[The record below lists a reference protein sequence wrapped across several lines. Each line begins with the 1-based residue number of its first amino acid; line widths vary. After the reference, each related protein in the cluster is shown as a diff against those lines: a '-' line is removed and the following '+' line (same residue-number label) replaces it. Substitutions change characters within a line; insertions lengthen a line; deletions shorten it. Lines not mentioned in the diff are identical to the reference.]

1 MNNITKEIIQIKDNE
16 INKENIAFI
25 IYTNIEED
33 EEKIYTDISESVCR
47 WLLKTNEVKLY
58 VTDYENDYFKLENKD
73 KVIYI
78 LNDNY
83 EEKLKLKKIDNYQ
96 KIYEKENNIYSIYSY
111 YEKDLDEN
119 IKFIPYSK
127 NVYDYNGSEEY
138 EIEEELL
145 IGVEEIFAKE
155 TYKKSIFL
163 TTYNLINNEIR
174 SYEGYEYNIVKNDYN
189 ENNNIIEI
197 LNDTFETKLK
207 YDEINDLKIDNLV
220 DAYKEIYYIDFLN
233 ISDSSINKLNNIIEN
248 LELKL
253 GKYRKIYLVNESD
266 NEEDIINTFF
276 VNMCTWAI
284 VFDNA
289 IIVVMYGSNE

>member
-155 TYKKSIFL
+155 TYKKLIFL

>member
-33 EEKIYTDISESVCR
+33 EEKTYTDISESVCR

-96 KIYEKENNIYSIYSY
+96 KIYEEENNIYSIYSY
-111 YEKDLDEN
+111 YEKELDEN

-145 IGVEEIFAKE
+145 IGVEEIFAK
-155 TYKKSIFL
+155 
-163 TTYNLINNEIR
+163 
-174 SYEGYEYNIVKNDYN
+174 
-189 ENNNIIEI
+189 
-197 LNDTFETKLK
+197 
-207 YDEINDLKIDNLV
+207 
-220 DAYKEIYYIDFLN
+220 
-233 ISDSSINKLNNIIEN
+233 
-248 LELKL
+248 
-253 GKYRKIYLVNESD
+253 
-266 NEEDIINTFF
+266 
-276 VNMCTWAI
+276 
-284 VFDNA
+284 
-289 IIVVMYGSNE
+289 

>member
-33 EEKIYTDISESVCR
+33 EEKTYTDISESVCR

-83 EEKLKLKKIDNYQ
+83 EEQLKLKKIDNYQ

-284 VFDNA
+284 IFDNA

>member
-1 MNNITKEIIQIKDNE
+1 MYQVY
-16 INKENIAFI
+16 NKIYLYYFFLFIFI
-25 IYTNIEED
+25 I
-33 EEKIYTDISESVCR
+33 ISLC
-47 WLLKTNEVKLY
+47 L
-58 VTDYENDYFKLENKD
+58 
-73 KVIYI
+73 
-78 LNDNY
+78 
-83 EEKLKLKKIDNYQ
+83 
-96 KIYEKENNIYSIYSY
+96 
-111 YEKDLDEN
+111 
-119 IKFIPYSK
+119 
-127 NVYDYNGSEEY
+127 
-138 EIEEELL
+138 
-145 IGVEEIFAKE
+145 
-155 TYKKSIFL
+155 
-163 TTYNLINNEIR
+163 
-174 SYEGYEYNIVKNDYN
+174 
-189 ENNNIIEI
+189 NNIIEI
-197 LNDTFETKLK
+197 LNDTFDTKLK